1 MKKQLL
7 LTCFTLL
14 FSAAALVWANSYN
27 KKEEA
32 AAPAHTC
39 AKSCKA
45 ESKQAISTGFF
56 IVDSFSG
63 IL

>member
-14 FSAAALVWANSYN
+14 FSAAVLMWAYSSNSM
-27 KKEEA
+27 KEA